1 MRASEFITE
10 AWSAKYKRS
19 INCSN
24 PKGFSQ
30 KAQCQGR
37 NKHEEVEL
45 EERKK
50 KRKKI
55 RHAAYGPG
63 PYGMYGVDTGYSGDG
78 GGIGESQ
85 KKGPAGQLKARDK
98 VDVKGTVL
106 GSPEK
111 SQKGLRGKLVGG
123 AMEDYDPN
131 DAPPGPETKPT
142 MPAGTVRVDVD
153 DVYDWY
159 KLGQHIS
166 NMKGLGKHDFG
177 KGPPS
182 TIFAFGS
189 EDEEHKYINA
199 LKKTG
204 LTTTDIDPVDPR
216 QPKGMKRQKVDPTY
230 NVDENF
236 ADGKNP
242 GRKGLA
248 KRSGVNC
255 KASVSTLRNVAKNS
269 SGEKQ
274 RMAHWCAN
282 MKSGKKK

>member
-10 AWSAKYKRS
+10 GKR
-19 INCSN
+19 
-24 PKGFSQ
+24 
-30 KAQCQGR
+30 R
-37 NKHEEVEL
+37 
-45 EERKK
+45 
-50 KRKKI
+50 RKKI
-55 RHAAYGPG
+55 RRAAYGPG

-85 KKGPAGQLKARDK
+85 KKGPAGQLKARDN

-111 SQKGLRGKLVGG
+111 SQTGLRNKLVGG
-123 AMEDYDPN
+123 AME
-131 DAPPGPETKPT
+131 
-142 MPAGTVRVDVD
+142 
-153 DVYDWY
+153 
-159 KLGQHIS
+159 
-166 NMKGLGKHDFG
+166 
-177 KGPPS
+177 
-182 TIFAFGS
+182 
-189 EDEEHKYINA
+189 
-199 LKKTG
+199 
-204 LTTTDIDPVDPR
+204 
-216 QPKGMKRQKVDPTY
+216 
-230 NVDENF
+230 ENF